1 MSEHTIHLIGGDDDE
16 TASLTAEERDDLCN
30 IAFRYR
36 DQAIEASASDFF
48 EAFCQIRTQL
58 EPERLIP
65 FCYGASLNVFPS
77 GMARDMGAGLSAY
90 RLAIGRAASRGDL
103 VSIFDSGPDVI
114 PSLVAKQEEFFNSWL
129 QSLKQ

>member
-1 MSEHTIHLIGGDDDE
+1 MSEHTIYLIGGDDDE
-16 TASLTAEERDDLCN
+16 TASLVEEERDGLCH
-30 IAFRYR
+30 IALRYR
-36 DQAIEASASDFF
+36 DRMIEASAGDFF

-90 RLAIGRAASRGDL
+90 RLTVGRAASRGVLMAHL
-103 VSIFDSGPDVI
+103 VEG
-114 PSLVAKQEEFFNSWL
+114 
-129 QSLKQ
+129 

>member
-16 TASLTAEERDDLCN
+16 TASLTAEERDDRCH

-36 DQAIEASASDFF
+36 DQMFEANASDFF
-48 EAFCQIRTQL
+48 EAFCQIRSQL
-58 EPERLIP
+58 EPEHLIP

-90 RLAIGRAASRGDL
+90 RLAMGRAASRRDL
-103 VSIFDSGPDVI
+103 VSIFDSGPDVV
-114 PSLVAKQEEFFNSWL
+114 PSSVANQENFFNAWL